1 MAVIG
6 VVCEYNPFHRG
17 HLLHLQRCREALGEK
32 STVLCVMSGDFVQRG
47 EAALYDK
54 FARAEAACRCG
65 ADLVIELPL
74 PWCLSSAEGF
84 ARGAVSL
91 LASLG
96 ATQLGF
102 GSESGK
108 IEPLR
113 ELAHALR
120 DPCLTEEIKALL
132 AEDPSL
138 SFAAAR
144 EKAAQAMLG
153 DAATLLRRPNDI
165 LAVEYLKAAEELA
178 PDLELLPVLRVGAGH
193 DLAREGEGPCSASEL
208 RARIRAGESVA
219 GEIPEEAVEVYK
231 REREAGRELKDTEAL
246 ETALM
251 SRLRM
256 LEREE
261 FRALSDAGE
270 GLGDRLWRA
279 VQEENGLEEILT
291 AAKSKRYAL
300 ARLRRMV
307 LCAALGLR
315 GGERRELP
323 SYARVLAFD
332 GQGRELL
339 RGLGET
345 CPVPVVTKPAQVR
358 KLSPRCGQI
367 FALGARA
374 HDFYVLGLPGR
385 DQRGP
390 GEDWR
395 RGPWIL
401 PDVPSE
407 QGVHGEGK

>member
-1 MAVIG
+1 
-6 VVCEYNPFHRG
+6 
-17 HLLHLQRCREALGEK
+17 
-32 STVLCVMSGDFVQRG
+32 MSGDFVQRG

-96 ATQLGF
+96 ATHLGF
-102 GSESGK
+102 GSESGE

-113 ELAHALR
+113 ELAQALG
-120 DPCLTEEIKALL
+120 DPGLIGEIKALL
-132 AEDPSL
+132 AEDGSL

-144 EKAAQAMLG
+144 EKALRARLG
-153 DAATLLRRPNDI
+153 GAAELLRRPNDI

-178 PDLELLPVLRVGAGH
+178 PDLKPLPVLRVGAGH
-193 DLAREGEGPCSASEL
+193 DQADEGEGPCSASEL
-208 RARIRAGESVA
+208 RRLIRAGERVED
-219 GEIPEEAVEVYK
+219 EIPAEAAEVYR
-231 REREAGRELKDTEAL
+231 REREAGRELAELSAL
-246 ETALM
+246 ETALL

-256 LEREE
+256 LDRED
-261 FRALSDAGE
+261 FRALPDAGE

-279 VQEENGLEEILT
+279 VQEESGLEEILA

-315 GGERRELP
+315 AGERRELP
-323 SYARVLAFD
+323 PYARVLALD
-332 GQGRELL
+332 GRGRELL
-339 RGLGET
+339 RGLDESRPLT
-345 CPVPVVTKPAQVR
+345 VLTKPAQVR
-358 KLSPRCGQI
+358 KMSPRCEEV
-367 FALGARA
+367 FSLGAAA
-374 HDFYVLGLPGR
+374 HDLYVLGRPAGER
-385 DQRGP
+385 RRP

-395 RGPWIL
+395 RGPWIR
-401 PDVPSE
+401 E
-407 QGVHGEGK
+407 E